1 MEMGRLLNGVMN
13 FCKWVTHFAVLNL
26 MWIGCTLLGGVI
38 FGIAPSTV
46 AMYAISRKAVEGEG
60 EIHVVRLFWC
70 IFRKEFFR
78 ANGLAG
84 VLTVF
89 GLLWY
94 FDMHFFRQFEGGIY
108 TVMDYFMM
116 ILGLVYIILLMYIL
130 PVYVHY
136 DLKLFQYFKQ
146 ALMIGFLRPGNLIL
160 MLVCVLST
168 YYFFI
173 SFPGFIPIFG
183 FTIFAHLNMWLA
195 FKCFE
200 SIEEVSVD
208 MT

>member
-1 MEMGRLLNGVMN
+1 MEMGRLLNGVMT

-26 MWIGCTLLGGVI
+26 MWIGCTFLGGVI

-46 AMYAISRKAVEGEG
+46 AMYVISRKAAEGEG
-60 EIHVVRLFWC
+60 EIHVVRLFWHT
-70 IFRKEFFR
+70 FRKEFFR

-108 TVMDYFMM
+108 TVMNYFMM
-116 ILGLVYIILLMYIL
+116 MLGLVHIILLMYIL

-146 ALMIGFLRPGNLIL
+146 ALMIAFLRPRNLIL

-200 SIEEVSVD
+200 SIEEVRVD